1 MGVGYLQRQKLILM
15 NLSLLRTTAISM
27 FIFASLSMN
36 AQNTNAPKFGKGLFN
51 LIGKDSTWSM
61 KVGLRF
67 QTLATSNWD
76 AQNGLSNPAS
86 SMMIRRSRLKFDG
99 FAYSPKLKYKVELG
113 LSNRDQSGAS
123 QYTSNAPRQI
133 LDAVLKWNFS
143 GNFVLWFG
151 QTKLPGNRERVISSA
166 NLQQVDRSLLNS
178 RFTIDRDMGIQLRHH
193 FNLTDTFLVK
203 EIFSMAQGEGRN
215 ITKGNLG
222 GHQYTT
228 RLELFPFG
236 DFASKG
242 DYKGS
247 DLKFEQNPKLSLGFA
262 YDFNN
267 NASKTRSNQGS
278 YMTNDVG
285 FFSTNISTLFIDA
298 MFKYKG
304 FSLMAEYADRDA
316 KDPFAKNSDGT
327 LTNDIVQVGSGLNLQ
342 SGYLLSKTVEVSGRY
357 TNISMDKNIT
367 GKGAENQYTLGIS
380 KYISGHSL
388 KVQTDVSYTDIG
400 FKTNQLLYRIQ
411 VDIHF

>member
-1 MGVGYLQRQKLILM
+1 M
-15 NLSLLRTTAISM
+15 NLSLLRTTVISV
-27 FIFASLSMN
+27 FILASLSLN

-76 AQNGLSNPAS
+76 AKNGISNPGS

-123 QYTSNAPRQI
+123 QYTSNAPRYI

-143 GNFVLWFG
+143 GNFVLWLG

-166 NLQQVDRSLLNS
+166 NLQQVDRSLLNK
-178 RFTIDRDMGIQLRHH
+178 RFTIDRDMGIQMRHH
-193 FNLTDTFLVK
+193 FYLSETFLVK
-203 EIFSMAQGEGRN
+203 EIFSLAQGEGRN
-215 ITKGNLG
+215 ISTGNLG

>member
-1 MGVGYLQRQKLILM
+1 
-15 NLSLLRTTAISM
+15 M
-27 FIFASLSMN
+27 FLNAN
-36 AQNTNAPKFGKGLFN
+36 AQESNAPKFGKGLFN
-51 LIGKDSTWSM
+51 LIGQDSTWTM

-67 QTLATSNWD
+67 QTLATSKWD
-76 AQNGLSNPAS
+76 VNNGVSNPES
-86 SMMIRRSRLKFDG
+86 SMLIRRSRLKFDG
-99 FAYSPKLKYKVELG
+99 FAFSPKLKYKVELG

-123 QYTSNAPRQI
+123 EYTSNAPRYI

-178 RFTIDRDMGIQLRHH
+178 RFTIDRDMGVQLRHH

-203 EIFSMAQGEGRN
+203 EIFSIAQGEGRN
-215 ITKGNLG
+215 ITTGNLG

-228 RLELFPFG
+228 RVELFPFG
-236 DFASKG
+236 DFKSKG

-247 DLKFEQNPKLSLGFA
+247 DLKFEPKPKLSLGVA

-278 YMTNDVG
+278 YMLNDTG
-285 FFSTNISTLFIDA
+285 FYSTNISTLFVDA
-298 MFKYKG
+298 MYKHQG
-304 FSLMAEYADRDA
+304 FSLMAEYANRTADDA
-316 KDPFAKNSDGT
+316 FAKNSDGS
-327 LTNDIVQVGSGLNLQ
+327 LTGDEVQVGNGLNIQ
-342 SGYLLSKTVEVSGRY
+342 TGYLVSKTVELSGRY
-357 TNISMDKNIT
+357 TNISLDKEIT
-367 GKGAENQYTLGIS
+367 GKGSENQYTLGLS
-380 KYISGHSL
+380 KYIAGHSL
-388 KVQTDVSYTDIG
+388 KVQTDLSYTDIG
-400 FKTNQLLYRIQ
+400 FKTNQLLYRVQ

>member
-1 MGVGYLQRQKLILM
+1 M
-15 NLSLLRTTAISM
+15 NLSLLRTTLISV
-27 FIFASLSMN
+27 FILASLSLN
-36 AQNTNAPKFGKGLFN
+36 AQNTNTPKFGKGLFN

-76 AQNGLSNPAS
+76 AKNGISNPGS

-123 QYTSNAPRQI
+123 QYTSNAPRYI

-143 GNFVLWFG
+143 GNFVLWLG

-166 NLQQVDRSLLNS
+166 NLQQVDRSLLNK
-178 RFTIDRDMGIQLRHH
+178 RFTIDRDMGIQMRHH
-193 FNLTDTFLVK
+193 FYLSETFLVK
-203 EIFSMAQGEGRN
+203 EIFSLAQGEGRN
-215 ITKGNLG
+215 ISTGNLG